1 LKNGHWVSDE
11 DILDERYIACKIRGR
26 GTVVIS
32 ACSHAGIINVCQDAK
47 EKIDSKITAVV
58 GGFHLSGSSGEGRIE
73 ATIQNLEELNPDVLL
88 AGHCTGWKAKA
99 ALAETFKF
107 TFQPLAV
114 GGKYIFN
121 SM

>member
-1 LKNGHWVSDE
+1 MPDE
-11 DILDERYIACKIRGR
+11 QILDERYVACNIRGR

-32 ACSHAGIINVCQDAK
+32 ACSHAGIINVCHDAK
-47 EKIDSKITAVV
+47 KKLETNITAVV
-58 GGFHLSGSSGEGRIE
+58 GGFHLAGSSVEERIE
-73 ATIQNLEELNPDVLL
+73 ATVRGLEDLNPDVVL
-88 AGHCTGWKAKA
+88 AGHCTGWKGKV
-99 ALAETFKF
+99 ALANAFEY